1 MIVTVTLN
9 LALDVTYDVP
19 RLEPHAVHRVTT
31 VWRRGGGKG
40 VNVARLLGALGE
52 EAVATGLAGGR
63 TGELVRTD
71 LADAGVDAR
80 FQRIAGE
87 TRSSVTV
94 VADGDATVFN
104 EPGPE
109 VTAAEWAAFRDG
121 FSGLL
126 DDTGARVVVL
136 SGSLPRGLPADA
148 YAVLAAAARR
158 VGARVLLDAGGPAL
172 RHGLAGRPHV
182 AKPNLAELEHAVAGG
197 THAEAAERAGGTCA
211 DTKTD
216 PGTERNDARAERVTA
231 EWVTDESLLRG
242 ARALRAAGAGA
253 VVASCGPAGLVAV
266 TAEGTFAARPP
277 DRLHG
282 NPTGAGDAVAAALA
296 RAMLRET
303 PWPGALAAAVAL
315 SAAAV
320 MEPVAGAADLD
331 AYRGW
336 RPRVRVHQLSV

>member
-1 MIVTVTLN
+1 VIVTVTLN
-9 LALDVTYDVP
+9 VAMDVTYAVP
-19 RLEPHAVHRVTT
+19 RLEPHTVHRVTA

-52 EAVATGLAGGR
+52 EVIATGLAGGR
-63 TGELVRTD
+63 TGELVRAD
-71 LADAGVDAR
+71 LAGAGVDAR
-80 FQRIAGE
+80 FHPIAGE

-94 VADGDATVFN
+94 VAGGDATVFN

-121 FSGLL
+121 FAALL
-126 DDTGARVVVL
+126 DGTGARVVVL
-136 SGSLPRGLPADA
+136 SGSLPRGLPPDA
-148 YAVLAAAARR
+148 YAVLAGTARR
-158 VGARVLLDAGGPAL
+158 AGARVLLDAGGPAL

-182 AKPNLAELEHAVAGG
+182 AKPNLTELAQAIAGG
-197 THAEAAERAGGTCA
+197 TRTGTGNDPDAGRYPDGANGTGGGDGTDGAGGG
-211 DTKTD
+211 D
-216 PGTERNDARAERVTA
+216 PEPVDDV
-231 EWVTDESLLRG
+231 LLRG

-253 VVASCGPAGLVAV
+253 VVASRGSAGLVAV
-266 TAEGTFAARPP
+266 TPEGTFAAHPP
-277 DRLHG
+277 ERLHG

-303 PWPGALAAAVAL
+303 PWSRALAAAVAL

-336 RPRVRVHQLSV
+336 WPKVRVHQLSV